1 MIKFFHFLIFP
12 LAIILLLLILSAT
25 WVLVPLDITNPIE
38 KTLNIPYEYN
48 SARIRYLLEDE
59 GIIRSGNIMFQ
70 LLTRV
75 MKIDAKLQSGEYQF
89 SSSENLLQIIDKL
102 VKGKVV
108 LHKVTIPEG
117 YQVKQIAR
125 LLDDNEIAEFDEIM
139 QLVQEK
145 NEFREGYLFPDTYVF
160 PRNFGAANVLK
171 KMYNNFQQV
180 VYEKID
186 PEQDFPG
193 GLNFHEIIILASII
207 EKEAQGDQDKPK
219 IASVFYNRLEKGM
232 RLQSCATIQ
241 YLLDKPQERLTQQDL
256 EIESPFNTYLNSGLP
271 PEAIGNPGLN
281 SILAAV
287 QPAEEEYMYFV
298 LGEEGEHIFSRTYQE
313 HLDNKP

>member
-125 LLDDNEIAEFDEIM
+125 LLDDNEIAEFEEIM